1 MRVGSRS
8 RLSIPTILIV
18 LSLSLLAGSCQL
30 VTSLV
35 KNDGERVKTER
46 PPRPAPGQPNL
57 IIFALDGVGHDQLM
71 EALSAGEMPNLA
83 GVLGPP
89 RGADLFAHAYSVPR
103 TVSMMPSST
112 VADWSAVFTGL
123 PPAWNG
129 LPGDEWFDRS
139 TLRFFAPVPITVTE
153 SADFEAMLIDDLVGK
168 QLKVPTLYEQLAL
181 RTNVSMQMVHRGA
194 SVYTILPP
202 ASILDFIDEFVAGE
216 MEGEDSH
223 QSVSGVI
230 DTQSVAK
237 AIKALD
243 QHGIPALQT
252 VYFPG
257 IDIYTHASP
266 NPLTSQVNYLAT
278 VTDPAIGQVLAAY
291 RRQGGLANA
300 YVIVIADH
308 GNTPV
313 RNDARHDLG
322 VGQETRGSLW
332 QVLAASGFR
341 VRPPVLKLAAADA
354 ATYQAVIASQ
364 GFIANIYLA
373 DRATCEQAGSSCDWS
388 EPPRLERDVM
398 PAVRALYRA
407 SHRGHGYLAGT
418 IDLIFARPPVAA
430 GREALPFEIY
440 DRGRLVPIP
449 EYLERHP
456 RPDLVQLNRRMRW
469 LGAGPYGNRA
479 GDIVLFARTGLNRP
493 QSKRYYFAAKGHWS
507 FHGSASIQDSYVPFI
522 VAQVGGSGAA
532 MKREVAAVLH
542 GPPSQMAV
550 TPLAL
555 RLLNQ

>member
-1 MRVGSRS
+1 MV
-8 RLSIPTILIV
+8 V
-18 LSLSLLAGSCQL
+18 LSLGLGAVSCQL
-30 VTSLV
+30 ATGLI
-35 KNDGERVKTER
+35 KNGGEQIKAER
-46 PPRPAPGQPNL
+46 PPRPAPGQPSL

-71 EALSAGEMPNLA
+71 AALGAGKMPNLA

-89 RGADLFAHAYSVPR
+89 RGADLFAHAYSVPK

-139 TLRFFAPVPITVTE
+139 SLRFFAPVPITVTD
-153 SADFEAMLIDDLVGK
+153 SADFVAMLIDDLVGK
-168 QLKVPTLYEQLAL
+168 QLKVPTLYEQLAV

-194 SVYTILPP
+194 TVYTILPP
-202 ASILDFIDEFVAGE
+202 TSVVDFIGDFIAGE
-216 MEGEDSH
+216 MDGKDSH

-230 DTQSVAK
+230 DTQSVGK
-237 AIKALD
+237 AVQALD

-266 NPLTSQVNYLAT
+266 NPLPSQVNYLET
-278 VTDPAIGQVLAAY
+278 VTDPAIGHILAAY
-291 RRQGGLANA
+291 RRDGAPANT

-313 RNDARHDLG
+313 PNDARHDLG
-322 VGQETRGSLW
+322 VGQDTRGSLW

-341 VRPPVLKLAAADA
+341 VRPPTLKLPAADA
-354 ATYQAVIASQ
+354 QTYQAVIASQ
-364 GFIANIYLA
+364 GFMANIYLA
-373 DRATCEQAGSSCDWS
+373 NRATCRDAGARCDWS
-388 EPPRLERDVM
+388 QPPRLERDVM

-407 SHRGHGYLAGT
+407 SHRGHGYLAGA

-430 GREALPFEIY
+430 GHDALPFEIY

-449 EYLERHP
+449 DYLEHHP
-456 RPDLVQLNRRMRW
+456 RPDLVELNRRMRW
-469 LGAGPYGNRA
+469 LGAGPYGDRA
-479 GDIVLFARTGLNRP
+479 GDIILLAATGLNRP

-522 VAQVGGSGAA
+522 VAQIGGSGAA
-532 MKREVAAVLH
+532 MEREVKAVLH